1 MPDAAGRPAL
11 QAELDGTV
19 QGLREL
25 LYLIKNL
32 PDSMRQQMEQ
42 QQQQAA
48 GGEGGGEEPFLP

>member
-32 PDSMRQQMEQ
+32 PDSMRQQGEQ
-42 QQQQAA
+42 QQ